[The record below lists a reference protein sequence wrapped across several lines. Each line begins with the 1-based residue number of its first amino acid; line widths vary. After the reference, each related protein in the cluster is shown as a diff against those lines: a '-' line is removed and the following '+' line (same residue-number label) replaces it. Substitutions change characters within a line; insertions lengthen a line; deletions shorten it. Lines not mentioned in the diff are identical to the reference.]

1 MNDLAIAEAMD
12 YLASIDT
19 DIKNAFLQIGPPLP
33 RIRPTGFETF
43 FSTIISQQISTA
55 AARSIMSRVNLRLSN
70 LTADAILQTP
80 DEDLRKDGLSY
91 RKIEYAKGLAK
102 AVSEGR
108 FDIESLNTLDS
119 PQAIEA
125 ITSLRGFGR
134 WSAEIYL
141 MFSLQR
147 EDIFPADDL
156 AIQVGLQKLKNLES
170 KPTAKV
176 AREHTEHWAPKR
188 STGAL
193 FLWHYYH
200 EALD

>member
-1 MNDLAIAEAMD
+1 MNDIAIAEAMD
-12 YLASIDT
+12 YLARIDT
-19 DIKNAFLQIGPPLP
+19 DIKSALLHIGPPLS
-33 RIRPTGFETF
+33 RIRPIGFETF
-43 FSTIISQQISTA
+43 FSTIVSQQISTTA
-55 AARSIMSRVNLRLSN
+55 AQSIMSRVNQRLPN
-70 LTADAILQTP
+70 LTADTVLQAS

-102 AVSEGR
+102 AVSEGE
-108 FDIESLNTLDS
+108 FDIDSLNTLDS
-119 PQAIEA
+119 PQAIEE
-125 ITSLRGFGR
+125 ITTLRGFGR

-176 AREHTEHWAPKR
+176 ARELTEHWAPQR
-188 STGAL
+188 SAGAL